1 MSSRFVRGSVVEY
14 AGVRWRVQ
22 RALGV
27 EAVLLRSEAG
37 EEVSADP
44 LKIRLP
50 DEATTPSDASSPLV
64 DELRY
69 SDADWTEAT
78 RRRDLLATLAS
89 KPARTTADVAAA
101 ATTLGVTPRTV
112 WTLLRRLQLHGNE
125 IAPFLPTRRGARAK
139 RLSASREA
147 IIQQAIDQHYA
158 KPTRPSLQSLAN
170 EIAGR
175 CKAAGLAPPAVK
187 TVKARVRARDQVW
200 LVRRREGAGK
210 ARSLGLLIGA
220 HPGATAPWERVQ
232 IDSTPCD
239 IRLVREVERTVI
251 GRPTVTFAID
261 IYSRTI
267 LGFSVSLQSASTVT
281 VATCLAHACLPKQDW
296 LAQRNLAGVHWPVWG
311 KPGILEYDQ
320 GPEHEAA
327 GIQRGLRL
335 HGIASKVR
343 AKGHPEHHGT
353 IERLIGTMMRRIHE
367 RRGTTFGSINERG
380 DAEPDRLACLSLPE
394 LEQIIALEVDRYNH
408 STHDGVGDRPL
419 DRYLAWYRRPDLPD
433 HQRVPPLLPAER
445 LLLDFL
451 PYERRRLVRTGF
463 RLFRVDYS
471 ARGLLAMWQRQNQE
485 AIERIVVYDPR
496 SLATVWVVDDATG
509 GYIAAPYRVPRADMT
524 LAESEA
530 ARRQLRALKV
540 ADRTEAQLFERV
552 PAGPRHRAARAN
564 CDVTHEGGKV
574 APGAARCP
582 GSKDARRW
590 HRRADGHRAVLTTA
604 ACVTA
609 GRRDRAVY
617 RCRGFVDVRWRRRS
631 ASRRAGAS
639 GTVAVG

>member
-1 MSSRFVRGSVVEY
+1 VVEY
-14 AGVRWRVQ
+14 AGARWRVQ

-27 EAVLLRSEAG
+27 EAILLRSEGG

-50 DEATTPSDASSPLV
+50 EATAPTGALPPLV

-78 RRRDLLATLAS
+78 RRRDLLAALAS
-89 KPARTTADVAAA
+89 KPSRTTADVAMA
-101 ATTLGVTPRTV
+101 ATTLGVTPRRV
-112 WTLLRRLQLHGNE
+112 WTLLRRLQMHGNE
-125 IAPFLPTRRGARAK
+125 IAPFLPARRGARAK
-139 RLSASREA
+139 RLGASSEA
-147 IIQQAIDQHYA
+147 IIQQAIDQYYA
-158 KPTRPSLQSLAN
+158 KPARPSLQSLAN

-187 TVKARVRARDQVW
+187 TVKARVRARDQAW

-210 ARSLGLLIGA
+210 ARSLGLLTGA
-220 HPGATAPWERVQ
+220 HPGAAAPWERIQ

-296 LAQRNLAGVHWPVWG
+296 LAQRNLAAVHWPVWG
-311 KPGILEYDQ
+311 RPGILEYDQ

-451 PYERRRLVRTGF
+451 PYVRRRLVRTGF

-471 ARGLLAMWQRQNQE
+471 ARDLLAMWQRQNQE

-496 SLATVWVVDDATG
+496 SLATVWVVDEASG
-509 GYIAAPYRVPRADMT
+509 GYIAVPYRVPRADMT
-524 LAESEA
+524 LAESET
-530 ARRQLRALKV
+530 ARRQLQALKA
-540 ADRTEAQLFERV
+540 ADRTEARLFERV
-552 PAGPRHRAARAN
+552 LQVRAIEQDGRTATSRMKA
-564 CDVTHEGGKV
+564 E
-574 APGAARCP
+574 R
-582 GSKDARRW
+582 SRQARRAVSPPRI
-590 HRRADGHRAVLTTA
+590 HADGTPAPPA
-604 ACVTA
+604 AAMSAHSPHAPLPPVVIEPFT
-609 GRRDRAVY
+609 
-617 RCRGFVDVRWRRRS
+617 DVEDL
-631 ASRRAGAS
+631 
-639 GTVAVG
+639 

>member
-1 MSSRFVRGSVVEY
+1 MSRFGRGTVVEY
-14 AGVRWRVQ
+14 AGTCWRVQ

-27 EAVLLRSEAG
+27 EAILLRSDAG

-44 LKIRLP
+44 LKVRLP
-50 DEATTPSDASSPLV
+50 EVQVPTGASPPLV

-78 RRRDLLATLAS
+78 RRRDVLATLAS
-89 KPARTTADVAAA
+89 KPSRTAADVAAA
-101 ATTLGVTPRTV
+101 ATILGITPRRV
-112 WTLLRRLQLHGNE
+112 WTLLRRLQMHGNE
-125 IAPFLPTRRGARAK
+125 IAPFLPARRGARAK
-139 RLSASREA
+139 RLSASNEA
-147 IIQQAIDQHYA
+147 IIEQAIGQHYA
-158 KPTRPSLQSLAN
+158 KPARPSLQSLAN

-175 CKAAGLAPPAVK
+175 CKAAGLVPPAVK
-187 TVKARVRARDQVW
+187 TIKARVRARDQAW

-210 ARSLGLLIGA
+210 ARSLGLLTGA
-220 HPGATAPWERVQ
+220 HAGAAAPWERVQ

-267 LGFSVSLQSASTVT
+267 LGFSVSLQSASTIT
-281 VATCLAHACLPKQDW
+281 VATCLVHACLPKQNW
-296 LAQRNLAGVHWPVWG
+296 LAQRNLAAVRWPVWG
-311 KPGILEYDQ
+311 KPRILEYDQ
-320 GPEHEAA
+320 GPEHEAK

-408 STHDGVGDRPL
+408 STHTGAGDRPL

-433 HQRVPPLLPAER
+433 DQRVPPLLPAER

-471 ARGLLAMWQRQNQE
+471 ARDLLAMWKRQNQQ

-496 SLATVWVVDDATG
+496 SLATVWVVDEATG
-509 GYIAAPYRVPRADMT
+509 GYIALPYRVPRADMT

-530 ARRQLRALKV
+530 ARRQLQALKA
-540 ADRTEAQLFERV
+540 ADRTEARLFG
-552 PAGPRHRAARAN
+552 GP
-564 CDVTHEGGKV
+564 V
-574 APGAARCP
+574 ATEP
-582 GSKDARRW
+582 KM
-590 HRRADGHRAVLTTA
+590 H
-604 ACVTA
+604 
-609 GRRDRAVY
+609 
-617 RCRGFVDVRWRRRS
+617 F
-631 ASRRAGAS
+631 GAS
-639 GTVAVG
+639 LLQEGLDSEDAAVPDAQSNPNGTEEVFHAGTPQGYPQ

>member
-1 MSSRFVRGSVVEY
+1 MSRGFGRGTVVEY
-14 AGVRWRVQ
+14 AGARWRVQ
-22 RALGV
+22 RTLGV
-27 EAVLLRSEAG
+27 EAILLRSEAG

-50 DEATTPSDASSPLV
+50 EATAPAAASPPLV

-78 RRRDLLATLAS
+78 RRRDLLGALAS
-89 KPARTTADVAAA
+89 KRSRTTADVAAA
-101 ATTLGVTPRTV
+101 AATLGVTPRRV
-112 WTLLRRLQLHGNE
+112 WALLRRLQMHGDE
-125 IAPFLPTRRGARAK
+125 VAPFLPVRRGARAK
-139 RLSASREA
+139 RLSAGREA

-158 KPTRPSLQSLAN
+158 KPARPSLQSLAN
-170 EIAGR
+170 EVAGR
-175 CKAAGLAPPAVK
+175 CKAAGLTPPAVK
-187 TVKARVRARDQVW
+187 TVKGRVRARDQAW

-210 ARSLGLLIGA
+210 ARSLGLLTGA
-220 HPGATAPWERVQ
+220 HPGAAAPWERIQ

-471 ARGLLAMWQRQNQE
+471 ARDLLAMWQRQNQE

-509 GYIAAPYRVPRADMT
+509 GYIAVAYRVPRADMT

-530 ARRQLRALKV
+530 ARRQLRALKA
-540 ADRTEAQLFERV
+540 ADRTETQLFERV
-552 PAGPRHRAARAN
+552 LQVRAIEQHGRTATSRMKA
-564 CDVTHEGGKV
+564 E
-574 APGAARCP
+574 R
-582 GSKDARRW
+582 SRQARRAVPAPRM
-590 HRRADGHRAVLTTA
+590 HDDGTA
-604 ACVTA
+604 APTA
-609 GRRDRAVY
+609 TELSARPPHASLPPAVIEP
-617 RCRGFVDVRWRRRS
+617 FTDVEDL
-631 ASRRAGAS
+631 
-639 GTVAVG
+639 

>member
-1 MSSRFVRGSVVEY
+1 MSPRFGIGTVVEY
-14 AGVRWRVQ
+14 AGARWRVQ

-27 EAVLLRSEAG
+27 EAILLRSEAG
-37 EEVSADP
+37 GEVSADP
-44 LKIRLP
+44 LQIRVP
-50 DEATTPSDASSPLV
+50 EASAPTGASPPLV

-69 SDADWTEAT
+69 TDADWTEAT

-89 KPARTTADVAAA
+89 KPSRTTAEVAVA
-101 ATTLGVTPRTV
+101 ATTLGVTPRRV
-112 WTLLRRLQLHGNE
+112 WTLLRHLQVHGDE
-125 IAPFLPTRRGARAK
+125 IAAFLPARRGARAK
-139 RLSASREA
+139 RLSAGREA
-147 IIQQAIDQHYA
+147 IIEQAIDQHYA
-158 KPTRPSLQSLAN
+158 KPARPSLQSLAD

-175 CKAAGLAPPAVK
+175 CKAAGLAPPAAK

-210 ARSLGLLIGA
+210 ARSLGLLTGA
-220 HPGATAPWERVQ
+220 HPGAAAPWERVQ

-261 IYSRTI
+261 IYSRSI

-367 RRGTTFGSINERG
+367 RHGTTFGSINERG

-433 HQRVPPLLPAER
+433 DQRVPPLLPAER

-471 ARGLLAMWQRQNQE
+471 ARDLLAMWKRQNQE

-509 GYIAAPYRVPRADMT
+509 GYIAVPYRVPRADMT
-524 LAESEA
+524 LAESDA
-530 ARRQLRALKV
+530 ARRQLRALKA
-540 ADRTEAQLFERV
+540 ADRTEARLFERV
-552 PAGPRHRAARAN
+552 LQVRAIEQQGRTTTSRMKAERSRQARRAASTPRLHDGGATAPPAAAAPAPSPHAPPQPAVIEPFP
-564 CDVTHEGGKV
+564 DVE
-574 APGAARCP
+574 
-582 GSKDARRW
+582 D
-590 HRRADGHRAVLTTA
+590 L
-604 ACVTA
+604 
-609 GRRDRAVY
+609 
-617 RCRGFVDVRWRRRS
+617 
-631 ASRRAGAS
+631 
-639 GTVAVG
+639 